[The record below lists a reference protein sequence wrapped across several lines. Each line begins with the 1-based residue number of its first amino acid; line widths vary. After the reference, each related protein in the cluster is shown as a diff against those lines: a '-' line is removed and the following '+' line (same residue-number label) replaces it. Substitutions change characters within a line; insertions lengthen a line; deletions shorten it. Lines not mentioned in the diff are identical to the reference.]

1 MLRSTLVQK
10 NTSVYSLAWGPKSAN
25 IVYTNGK
32 NLVIQ
37 SIRANV
43 LPISWNAH
51 DGIILKVGWNPV
63 NNLILSGGEDC
74 KYKIWDSFARLLFA
88 SQMSDFPITS
98 LAWSPDGQLFT
109 IGSYNTIRLCDQVG
123 WFHTIEKPTTGSI
136 LSLAWSAD
144 GTQVA
149 AAGANG
155 QVIFAKIVDQSMEWE
170 GLEATVRDERLITT
184 FNVDD
189 GAVEKL
195 EFRDRIV
202 KMSVGYGH
210 LIVITTLQCYIYSVK
225 NFNTPSITELKDNN
239 VLLILQ
245 AQDLFL
251 LVDSGGFF
259 LYNYEGRFISS
270 LKMPSLKAEAI
281 YPGIVALSG
290 ETMAVRDVADEK
302 VVNLYEV
309 APAKPIGDGKPIVH
323 SAEVLSLG
331 LNQKGVAVDRR
342 LVLLDKNKDLFLY
355 QVRIYGRGRAVTKL
369 CSMVS
374 TFLWSE
380 TDNFLA
386 AAQNDKLT
394 VWYYPTLAFI
404 DKELLPLTIQEI
416 DILDECGKY
425 ACLHNFR
432 GNHITLR
439 RADGGLISFSISPYP
454 ACLNGYVSR
463 NKWGDAVNL
472 CRSAKDSLLW
482 AYLAGLAVSAKNLE
496 LAELAYSAVNRPE
509 KVDHIRQIL
518 EMPQSETRNAQVF
531 LLAGQPRNAECVLLQ
546 SGLTFSAI
554 MLNLTIYNWERALE
568 LAAKNDVA
576 KSIVLTVRQQYLDNL
591 RRQEFLKEFIN
602 CQATRFADSEA
613 LETAILEE
621 YHKEAAVKA

>member
-1 MLRSTLVQK
+1 MECSGRRLCKKVCYPFITLFPD
-10 NTSVYSLAWGPKSAN
+10 TSVYSLAWGPKSAN

-74 KYKIWDSFARLLFA
+74 KYK
-88 SQMSDFPITS
+88 
-98 LAWSPDGQLFT
+98 
-109 IGSYNTIRLCDQVG
+109 

-302 VVNLYEV
+302 GIVNLYEV

-472 CRSAKDSLLW
+472 CRSAKVRML
-482 AYLAGLAVSAKNLE
+482 
-496 LAELAYSAVNRPE
+496 
-509 KVDHIRQIL
+509 
-518 EMPQSETRNAQVF
+518 F
-531 LLAGQPRNAECVLLQ
+531 LTCQPRNAECVLLQ

-554 MLNLTIYNWERALE
+554 MLNLTIYNWERY
-568 LAAKNDVA
+568 D
-576 KSIVLTVRQQYLDNL
+576 
-591 RRQEFLKEFIN
+591 FIAHCN
-602 CQATRFADSEA
+602 PTLLLGDWVNPR
-613 LETAILEE
+613 L
-621 YHKEAAVKA
+621 

>member
-1 MLRSTLVQK
+1 
-10 NTSVYSLAWGPKSAN
+10 
-25 IVYTNGK
+25 
-32 NLVIQ
+32 
-37 SIRANV
+37 
-43 LPISWNAH
+43 
-51 DGIILKVGWNPV
+51 
-63 NNLILSGGEDC
+63 
-74 KYKIWDSFARLLFA
+74 
-88 SQMSDFPITS
+88 MSDFPITS

-109 IGSYNTIRLCDQVG
+109 VGSYNTIRLCDQIG
-123 WFHTIEKPTTGSI
+123 WFHTVEKPTTGSI
-136 LSLAWSAD
+136 LSLSWSAD

-155 QVIFAKIVDQSMEWE
+155 QVVFAKIVDQSMEWE

-184 FNVDD
+184 FNVND

-195 EFRDRIV
+195 EFRDRVV

-210 LIVITTLQCYIYSVK
+210 LIAITTSQCYIYSVK

-239 VLLILQ
+239 VLLVLQ

-281 YPGIVALSG
+281 YPGVVTLSG
-290 ETMAVRDVADEK
+290 ETMAVRDAEDEK

-323 SAEVLSLG
+323 SP
-331 LNQKGVAVDRR
+331 
-342 LVLLDKNKDLFLY
+342 F
-355 QVRIYGRGRAVTKL
+355 RIDMPPVG
-369 CSMVS
+369 SMVS

-394 VWYYPTLAFI
+394 IWYYPTLAFI
-404 DKELLPLTIQEI
+404 DKELLPLTVQET

-454 ACLNGYVSR
+454 ACLNGYISR

-472 CRSAKDSLLW
+472 CRSAKEALLW
-482 AYLAGLAVSAKNLE
+482 ACLAGLAVSAKNLE

-509 KVDHIRQIL
+509 KVDHIRRIL
-518 EMPQSETRNAQVF
+518 EMPQSETRNAQIF

-554 MLNLTIYNWERALE
+554 MINLTIYNWERALE

-591 RRQEFLKEFIN
+591 KRQEFLKEFIN
-602 CQATRFADSEA
+602 CQANRFADSEA
-613 LETAILEE
+613 LESAIIEE
-621 YHKEAAVKA
+621 YQKEAAAKA